1 MVGFEFDKC
10 TRKAINAIVNHH
22 LNEEMS
28 INNFKILGI
37 IVLITTFVFSNN
49 LHYHGTALAS
59 SQNSTTTS
67 SNMSSSIIAAKDG
80 LDKSI
85 NSTNGGNMSQIINS
99 SLSQASYATFSN
111 ASTPAVGIDPTN
123 NNIYV
128 VYFKNETGGANLYIQ
143 KSTDMGKTFSQP
155 IRVNDVK
162 DSIKVEEQWSAPALS
177 IGPSNDIH
185 VVWYKADHSNPDK
198 YPYGQVTLQYSKSVD
213 GGITFTPAVNPAP
226 NDPKGEQSYPFLA
239 ISPDDKVYI
248 SYLNLDY
255 DKPTDM
261 SGTPTVL
268 RVVSSQD
275 GGKTFS
281 NSTVAD
287 HSACQCCSTVVK
299 FGPQNDIYVTSRSTF
314 QNNSIALTNDTKTD
328 YQIDG
333 GQNQTIIRDITVSHS
348 TDGPIGQNF
357 TTPVQVG
364 NDRWFMNGCP
374 DAGPGMD
381 FDKSGNMHIAWFTGS
396 EFAPEGP
403 GFYYTKSSDDG
414 ATFNNPIPIHLLSEQ
429 WIPPT
434 TQYLKTDKY
443 GNSWIVF
450 VNSEGLKKSDT
461 YSEDYSFEGHGT
473 VHLAIVDK
481 DGSIVKN
488 GNFASGDI
496 TKHYPF
502 TTGSDD
508 LMLISWMDG
517 DDVKLAIIPVL

>member
-1 MVGFEFDKC
+1 M
-10 TRKAINAIVNHH
+10 
-22 LNEEMS
+22 
-28 INNFKILGI
+28 
-37 IVLITTFVFSNN
+37 LITTFVFSNS
-49 LHYHGTALAS
+49 LQYQDFSFAS
-59 SQNSTTTS
+59 SQNKTTSSSSS
-67 SNMSSSIIAAKDG
+67 SNMSNSTITTNNE
-80 LDKSI
+80 LEKSI
-85 NSTNGGNMSQIINS
+85 NSTNVGNMSQIINA
-99 SLSQASYATFSN
+99 SLSDASYAVFKN
-111 ASTPAVGIDPTN
+111 ASTPAVAIDPDTN
-123 NNIYV
+123 SLYV
-128 VYFKNETGGANLYIQ
+128 VYFKNETAGANLYIQ
-143 KSTDMGKTFSQP
+143 KSTDMGKTFTQP
-155 IRVNDVK
+155 VRVNDVK

-177 IGPSNDIH
+177 VGPNNDIH

-198 YPYGQVTLQYSKSVD
+198 YPYGQVTLQYSRSID
-213 GGITFTPAVNPAP
+213 GGMTFTPAVNPAP

-239 ISPDDKVYI
+239 VSPDDDKVYI

-255 DKPTDM
+255 DKPDDV

-281 NSTVAD
+281 NSSISD

-299 FGPQNDIYVTSRSTF
+299 FGPQNDVYVTSRSTF
-314 QNNSIALTNDTKTD
+314 QNNSVALTNETKTA
-328 YQIDG
+328 YQSDT
-333 GQNQTIIRDITVSHS
+333 GQNQTIIRDITVSRS
-348 TDGPIGQNF
+348 TDGPIAQNF

-374 DAGPGMD
+374 DAGPGFD

-396 EFAPEGP
+396 EFAPGGP
-403 GFYYTKSSDDG
+403 GFYYTTSTDDG
-414 ATFNNPIPIHLLSEQ
+414 TTFNKPIPIHLLSEQ

-450 VNSEGLKKSDT
+450 VNSEGLQKSDS
-461 YSEDYSFEGHGT
+461 YSEDFSYEGHGT

-481 DGSIVKN
+481 DGNMVKN

-508 LMLISWMDG
+508 LMVISWMDG
-517 DDVKLAIIPVL
+517 DDVKLATIPVI

>member
-1 MVGFEFDKC
+1 
-10 TRKAINAIVNHH
+10 
-22 LNEEMS
+22 MS
-28 INNFKILGI
+28 INNFKILGV
-37 IVLITTFVFSNN
+37 IVLITTFVFSNS
-49 LHYHGTALAS
+49 LQYQDLSFAS
-59 SQNSTTTS
+59 SQNKTTTS
-67 SNMSSSIIAAKDG
+67 NMSNSIITNNE
-80 LDKSI
+80 LEKSI
-85 NSTNGGNMSQIINS
+85 NSTNVGNMSQIINA
-99 SLSQASYATFSN
+99 SLSDASYAVFKN
-111 ASTPAVGIDPTN
+111 ASTPAVAIDPDTN
-123 NNIYV
+123 LLYV
-128 VYFKNETGGANLYIQ
+128 VYFKNETAGANLYIQ
-143 KSTDMGKTFSQP
+143 KSTDMGKTFTQP
-155 IRVNDVK
+155 VRVNDVK

-177 IGPSNDIH
+177 VGPNNDIH

-198 YPYGQVTLQYSKSVD
+198 YPYGQVTLQYSRSID
-213 GGITFTPAVNPAP
+213 GGMTFTPAVNPAP

-239 ISPDDKVYI
+239 VSPDDDKVYI

-255 DKPTDM
+255 DKPDDV

-281 NSTVAD
+281 NSTIAD

-299 FGPQNDIYVTSRSTF
+299 FGPQNDVYVTSRSTF
-314 QNNSIALTNDTKTD
+314 QNNSVALTNETKTA
-328 YQIDG
+328 YQSDT
-333 GQNQTIIRDITVSHS
+333 GQNQTIIRDITVSRS
-348 TDGPIGQNF
+348 TDGPIAQNF

-374 DAGPGMD
+374 DAGPGFD

-396 EFAPEGP
+396 EFAPGGP
-403 GFYYTKSSDDG
+403 GFYYTTSTDDG
-414 ATFNNPIPIHLLSEQ
+414 TAFNKPTPIHLLSEQ

-443 GNSWIVF
+443 GNSWVVF
-450 VNSEGLKKSDT
+450 VNSEGLKKSDS
-461 YSEDYSFEGHGT
+461 YSEDFSFEGHGT

-481 DGSIVKN
+481 DGNIVKN

-508 LMLISWMDG
+508 LMVISWMDG
-517 DDVKLAIIPVL
+517 DDVKLASVPML